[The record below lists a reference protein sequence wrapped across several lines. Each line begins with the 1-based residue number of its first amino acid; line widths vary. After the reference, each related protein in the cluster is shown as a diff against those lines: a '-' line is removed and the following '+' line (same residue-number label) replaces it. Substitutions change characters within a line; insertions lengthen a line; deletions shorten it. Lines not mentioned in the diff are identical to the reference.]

1 MSEHDDTRADL
12 TATAERTLAHLPA
25 GVDGQV
31 QVAATSSGLTRFANS
46 FIHQN
51 VADDGTEITLT
62 VARGKQVA
70 SASAHVGDDEAL
82 ARFVA
87 SVVAAA
93 DIAPEMA
100 DWPGVNAGSEVNGRS
115 DASPPG
121 TPDERASVV
130 ADFVG
135 AAANLSA
142 AGYCQTDRVDVVLM
156 TTAGLVASGSASS
169 AVVDG
174 IHQTGSSAGSG
185 HQASRHVAD
194 LDGGAVGATA
204 ADRARR
210 SMTTTDVDAGE
221 YEVVLAPEAV
231 ATIALFLG
239 VYGFNAKQVAEG
251 QSFVRLGDAQ
261 FDPAFELIDDG
272 TDAHSPGHGFDAE
285 GVAKR
290 RVELVTG
297 GVSRNLAVDRRQ
309 AAKLGSESTGHSISM
324 YGSYLGP
331 IPVDLRVAAGDHT
344 VDELIAGVER
354 GLYVSTFNY
363 CRVLDPI
370 TTVTTGLTRNGTFV
384 IEDGEI
390 VGAASNLRFTQSF
403 ADSMSPGNV
412 LAVGSDARL
421 ADAEFGPLMVHAP
434 SMRLAR
440 FRFTGGASG

>member
-1 MSEHDDTRADL
+1 MSAPTDL
-12 TATAERTLAHLPA
+12 TSLAERTLALLPA
-25 GVDGQV
+25 DVDGQV
-31 QVAATSSGLTRFANS
+31 QIAATSSGLTRFANS

-51 VADDGTEITLT
+51 VADEGTEIALT
-62 VARGKQVA
+62 VARGRQVA
-70 SASAHVGDDEAL
+70 SASAHVGDDDAL

-93 DIAPEMA
+93 EIAPEMA
-100 DWPGVNAGSEVNGRS
+100 DWPGVGVGTEVIGRS

-121 TPDERASVV
+121 SPADRAAVV
-130 ADFVG
+130 AAFVG
-135 AAANLSA
+135 AAPDLSA
-142 AGYCQTDRVDVVLM
+142 AGYCQTDRADVVLM
-156 TTAGLVASGSASS
+156 TTEGLVARGSSSS
-169 AVVDG
+169 AIVDG

-185 HQASRHVAD
+185 HQASRHAGD
-194 LDGGAVGATA
+194 LDGAVAGALA

-210 SMTTTDVDAGE
+210 STTTTDVPAGE

-251 QSFVRLGDAQ
+251 QSFVRIGETQ
-261 FDPAFELIDDG
+261 FDPAFTLVDDG
-272 TDAHSPGHGFDAE
+272 TDEHSPGHGFDAE

-290 RVELVTG
+290 RVELVTD
-297 GVSRNLAVDRRQ
+297 GVSRSLAIDRRQ
-309 AAKLGSESTGHSISM
+309 AAKLGSDSTGHSVSM

-331 IPVDLRVAAGDHT
+331 IPVDLRVGAGEQT

-384 IEDGEI
+384 IENGEI

-421 ADAEFGPLMVHAP
+421 ADAEFGPTMVHAP
-434 SMRLAR
+434 SMRLGR